1 MSLLSQRHDVVAIRL
16 YDPRETDLPDAGL
29 IVVEDA
35 ETGELLSVDT
45 SDPEFRK
52 RFRAANRQREE
63 QMVAS
68 AKRARVDLQ
77 AISTQDDLVVALV
90 RLIELRRRRTR

>member
-29 IVVEDA
+29 LVVEDA

-52 RFRAANRQREE
+52 RFRAASEQREE
-63 QMVAS
+63 QILAS
-68 AKRARVDLQ
+68 AKRARIDLH
-77 AISTQDDLVVALV
+77 AISTEDDLVAALV
-90 RLIELRRRRTR
+90 RLVELRRRRRR